1 MEVFAL
7 FEMVRWV
14 EWVGLVGMAEN
25 LFDGLVL
32 KWVELGSIGLNW
44 IELG

>member
-1 MEVFAL
+1 M

-14 EWVGLVGMAEN
+14 KWVGLVGLVGMAEN